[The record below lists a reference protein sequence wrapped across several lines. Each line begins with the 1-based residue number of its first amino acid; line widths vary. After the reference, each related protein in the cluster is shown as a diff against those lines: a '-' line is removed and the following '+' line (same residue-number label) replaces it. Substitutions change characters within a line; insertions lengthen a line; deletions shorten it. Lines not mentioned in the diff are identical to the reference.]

1 MRDVFSN
8 ASKDQPR
15 AKLSLYEPSLRDTHE
30 FRELMQ
36 KSVLYLS
43 TLLTF
48 GGFLNMYNRGEIHV
62 SMWLSLGVS
71 GVALICAVR
80 VSSSSP
86 DDWLERAYEALY
98 SVKEAGGDAARMAT

>member
-15 AKLSLYEPSLRDTHE
+15 AKLSLYEPSLRDSRE

-36 KSVLYLS
+36 K
-43 TLLTF
+43 
-48 GGFLNMYNRGEIHV
+48 
-62 SMWLSLGVS
+62 
-71 GVALICAVR
+71 AVDE
-80 VSSSSP
+80 SSSP
-86 DDWLERAYEALY
+86 DDWLERADEALY